1 MRRERGAVLIVT
13 LGVLAMLVAI
23 VTAIAASQRVDAL
36 AQANRMQLRRAR
48 LAADAGVQRAMAEIE
63 LLLQNQ
69 EESVNLTQNW
79 AEVGQ
84 KGSESFV
91 IGNESFRMEILD
103 AASLI
108 NINTASEQQLQRLPL
123 TTEQIDSLLDWR
135 EAGLQPRPEG
145 GKDEYYNQL
154 PNPYNAKLG
163 RLDSVEELLLVKGFT
178 PETLYTRQD
187 GIQSTVVLVQG
198 GPEDQPILFDILTAD
213 SNSPASTGL
222 VARINVNTAT
232 LQQLIQRGISAQ
244 FAALIIQRRNTQGT
258 FANLGDVLRMP
269 GISTNDARAVV
280 DGLTVPGLSTEGKIN
295 VNTALEATLNSI
307 PNMQPDITSAILSR
321 QQSGITALSELFD
334 VPGVTPQTMADLVDL
349 VSTTSQTFIVRVIG
363 TAGDATVALQATIGV
378 QNNHPR
384 LLKVQEMSFPDQW
397 ARWGWEQDTTFETVI
412 MEAR

>member
-198 GPEDQPILFDILTAD
+198 GPEDQPILSDILTAD